1 MFDKFINQENIR
13 KELVAIQRAMLD
25 TRKNENVNII
35 LRGPAGCGKTY
46 LARTF
51 CEPFGYYKY
60 SIAKKAF
67 IVDEKEILYF
77 PRVQI
82 LDEIHNMKDF
92 EYLYQFLDSPKYSF
106 IMCTTDFGILP
117 DALTSRCIQLT
128 FSPYSKEDITTI
140 TLMYGQEIGLT
151 INKETAALISA
162 RARGSPRV
170 AKNLTMRIKFII
182 DQGYYTMSLQGV
194 KSAFNDIGVFHGG
207 YTELDIRYL
216 KVLESSKNSSLS
228 SLSRRLGIDEET
240 MKNIIEP
247 FLLDKNHIK
256 ISSKGR
262 QFISWQEG
270 EVND

>member
-1 MFDKFINQENIR
+1 MFDKFIGQENIK
-13 KELVAIQRAMLD
+13 KELIAIQRAMLNE
-25 TRKNENVNII
+25 RENENVNIL

-60 SIAKKAF
+60 TIAKKVF
-67 IVDEKEILYF
+67 IVNEEEALLF

-92 EYLYQFLDSPKYSF
+92 EYLFQFLDSPRFSF
-106 IMCTTDFGILP
+106 IMCTTDFGVLP

-128 FSPYSKEDITTI
+128 FSPYNEEEITAI
-140 TLMYGQEIGLT
+140 TLMYGREIGLT
-151 INKETAALISA
+151 INEETASLISA
-162 RARGSPRV
+162 RSRGSPRV

-182 DQGYYTMSLQGV
+182 DQGYYTMSLHGV

-216 KVLESSKNSSLS
+216 KTLQVSKNSSLS

-240 MKNIIEP
+240 IKNVIEP

-262 QFISWQEG
+262 QFLSWQEG
-270 EVND
+270 ETND